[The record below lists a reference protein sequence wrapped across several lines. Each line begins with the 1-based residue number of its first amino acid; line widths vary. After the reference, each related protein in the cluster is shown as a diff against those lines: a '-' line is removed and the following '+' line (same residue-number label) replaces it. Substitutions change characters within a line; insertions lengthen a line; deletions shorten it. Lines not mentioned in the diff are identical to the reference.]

1 MKVLVSAYACYPPST
16 ERCTEEDKKMADG
29 EALLGWNLIG
39 QIARSHDVWV
49 ITQARNRRGIERAL
63 QREEQTALKAVRFTY
78 IDFPGWPEALWDNQI
93 SNHFYYYFW
102 QILAFFRARTLHRI
116 VHFDLAHHLTFAN
129 DWMPSFIGAFL
140 PAPFIWGPIGGGHT
154 TPKALRQEYT
164 WSQRLG
170 EYYRMSVQWIGR
182 NVLMSRR
189 RCQKRAKAIL
199 VCNYETKHKVPARWQ
214 DKVHLFPV
222 NSLSPE
228 NFGEPLV
235 NHPEDGVFT
244 ILTVGRLR
252 QLKGFGLAIKAFAT
266 FTQKY
271 PSSKLEIIGD
281 GPDERRLR
289 RLARELQIEDRVFF
303 STWLPRNE
311 VFRKMAKCDVFLFP
325 SFREGGGAVIVE
337 AMAKAKPVIGLDTG
351 GPALH
356 IQPEWGIKV
365 APTSYDQVL
374 GDLSS
379 ALQRL
384 FLDGNLRHRL
394 GEAARRR
401 AMDYY
406 LLDRLGERL
415 EKIYREALL
424 PT

>member
-1 MKVLVSAYACYPPST
+1 
-16 ERCTEEDKKMADG
+16 
-29 EALLGWNLIG
+29 
-39 QIARSHDVWV
+39 
-49 ITQARNRRGIERAL
+49 
-63 QREEQTALKAVRFTY
+63 
-78 IDFPGWPEALWDNQI
+78 
-93 SNHFYYYFW
+93 
-102 QILAFFRARTLHRI
+102 
-116 VHFDLAHHLTFAN
+116 
-129 DWMPSFIGAFL
+129 
-140 PAPFIWGPIGGGHT
+140 
-154 TPKALRQEYT
+154 
-164 WSQRLG
+164 
-170 EYYRMSVQWIGR
+170 
-182 NVLMSRR
+182 
-189 RCQKRAKAIL
+189 
-199 VCNYETKHKVPARWQ
+199 
-214 DKVHLFPV
+214 
-222 NSLSPE
+222 
-228 NFGEPLV
+228 
-235 NHPEDGVFT
+235 
-244 ILTVGRLR
+244 
-252 QLKGFGLAIKAFAT
+252 
-266 FTQKY
+266 
-271 PSSKLEIIGD
+271 
-281 GPDERRLR
+281 
-289 RLARELQIEDRVFF
+289 
-303 STWLPRNE
+303 
-311 VFRKMAKCDVFLFP
+311 MAKCDVFLFP